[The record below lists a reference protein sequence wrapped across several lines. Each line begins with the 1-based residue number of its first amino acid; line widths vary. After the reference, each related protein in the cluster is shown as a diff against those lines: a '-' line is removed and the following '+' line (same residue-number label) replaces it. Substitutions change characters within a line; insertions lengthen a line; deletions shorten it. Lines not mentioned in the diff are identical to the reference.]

1 MDSMEKREAT
11 AAERLAERIRTADL
25 SDPILKKLEL
35 ASAEFLQAKGFDI
48 GTPAGC
54 RAALVWLESAP
65 VEEAFWER
73 DGKVDN
79 AADWYIGEARLDGM
93 KRIVKERIRRHFSG
107 EM

>member
-1 MDSMEKREAT
+1 MDSMEIMEET
-11 AAERLAERIRTADL
+11 AAERLADRIRTADL

-35 ASAEFLQAKGFDI
+35 ASVEFLQAKGFDI

-54 RAALVWLESAP
+54 RAALIWLESAP
-65 VEEAFWER
+65 VEEAFWEQ

-93 KRIVKERIRRHFSG
+93 KRIVEERIRRHFSG
-107 EM
+107 ES

>member
-1 MDSMEKREAT
+1 MDSVEKKEET
-11 AAERLAERIRTADL
+11 AAERLAERIRTGDL

-35 ASAEFLQAKGFDI
+35 VSVEFLRAKGFDI
-48 GTPAGC
+48 GTKVGC
-54 RAALVWLESAP
+54 QAALAWLESAA
-65 VEEAFWER
+65 VEEGFWEQ

-93 KRIVKERIRRHFSG
+93 RRIVEERIRRHFSG